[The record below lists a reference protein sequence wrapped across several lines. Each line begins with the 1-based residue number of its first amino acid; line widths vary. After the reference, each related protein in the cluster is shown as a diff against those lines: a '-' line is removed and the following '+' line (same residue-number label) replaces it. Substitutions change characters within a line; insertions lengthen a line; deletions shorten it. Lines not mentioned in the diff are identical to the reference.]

1 MKFYE
6 FARSFFRKKLQIRR
20 HFATKCTIRGTRGAK
35 VQADATFSGRSM
47 VEMLGVLAIIGVLS
61 VGAISGYSK
70 AMMKY
75 RLNKQAEAFNMLLAN
90 TIQLSGQLQS
100 SDTMTYYHDM
110 LYKLNLLPDGIEYN
124 ANIDRLT
131 DLFGNT
137 MLFYSL
143 NKWGYSFGI
152 IFNALKNANGSFE
165 VCQNLMNTAKMF
177 SSELIR
183 VERDDHSSEGLEIKS
198 FYGDNK
204 CVSGVKCLKDLT
216 IEDIYAICAKTDTDN
231 TNYTLGF
238 VW

>member
-1 MKFYE
+1 MKHNLF
-6 FARSFFRKKLQIRR
+6 SFFCRGLQMCRNFLTTCTISGTRGKKLQ
-20 HFATKCTIRGTRGAK
+20 
-35 VQADATFSGRSM
+35 ADEALCGRSM

-124 ANIDRLT
+124 ANIDCLYNTNIDCLT

-137 MLFYSL
+137 MLFYSN
-143 NKWGYSFGI
+143 NKGDI
-152 IFNALKNANGSFE
+152 LLDL
-165 VCQNLMNTAKMF
+165 CLM
-177 SSELIR
+177 L
-183 VERDDHSSEGLEIKS
+183 
-198 FYGDNK
+198 
-204 CVSGVKCLKDLT
+204 
-216 IEDIYAICAKTDTDN
+216 
-231 TNYTLGF
+231 
-238 VW
+238 